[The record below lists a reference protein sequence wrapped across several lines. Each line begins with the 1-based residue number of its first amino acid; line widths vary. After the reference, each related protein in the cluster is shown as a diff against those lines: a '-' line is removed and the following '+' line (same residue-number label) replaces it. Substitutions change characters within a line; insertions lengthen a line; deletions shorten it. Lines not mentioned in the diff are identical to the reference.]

1 MGSLHHYR
9 RSQRRAHGCRRVKKA
24 RDDTAHKHKQR
35 CSRRM
40 FALQEASGG
49 QMRAAV
55 VLGRGGKGQCS
66 DRLAPNEGAPGFRLQ

>member
-24 RDDTAHKHKQR
+24 RDDTVHKHNAA
-35 CSRRM
+35 M
-40 FALQEASGG
+40 FSKNVCLQEASGG

-55 VLGRGGKGQCS
+55 VLGRGGKV
-66 DRLAPNEGAPGFRLQ
+66 GAMFGPYGAE